1 VQRYLI
7 GNICLLFSILISFV
21 DLILKYERLAQEE
34 LEKLQDDF
42 VNFLVVNGITAD
54 DWVSIK
60 ENEPLNADQIVE
72 QFSDVIW
79 EGVLRKVEYL
89 DKIEAESSYFF
100 RCEEK
105 EIHLIRVIKNG
116 EKLATQTASKPY
128 SKIRE
133 LELYDMIKNGCVISK
148 GEQFI
153 SLNQKS

>member
-1 VQRYLI
+1 MQRYLI

-72 QFSDVIW
+72 
-79 EGVLRKVEYL
+79 
-89 DKIEAESSYFF
+89 
-100 RCEEK
+100 
-105 EIHLIRVIKNG
+105 
-116 EKLATQTASKPY
+116 
-128 SKIRE
+128 
-133 LELYDMIKNGCVISK
+133 
-148 GEQFI
+148 
-153 SLNQKS
+153 